1 MRKGSILRILLS
13 CVLCSCLV
21 ISQAICMASGMY
33 QITEQEL
40 QQLDSNLTKLKQISE
55 VQKTELNK
63 VSEQLTTVKS
73 ELITSKAQLQQA
85 QISLNN
91 ANKLLQEYE
100 KEEKRK
106 RLRIK
111 AQRNAAWSV
120 AGILLAVIVA
130 KS

>member
-1 MRKGSILRILLS
+1 
-13 CVLCSCLV
+13 
-21 ISQAICMASGMY
+21 MY

-40 QQLDSNLTKLKQISE
+40 QQLDSNLTKLQQISE
-55 VQKTELNK
+55 VQKAELNK
-63 VSEQLTTVKS
+63 VSEQLTTAKS

-111 AQRNAAWSV
+111 AQRNAAWTV
-120 AGILLAVIVA
+120 AGILLSVIVA